1 MNVSI
6 TTEQQMLHYARTIK
20 YLTIFPDKTI
30 KYYTALRK
38 IADDICIDYTTISK
52 RLGENNPCI
61 CQSRNEGYIF
71 LIRKL

>member
-1 MNVSI
+1 MEVSI
-6 TTEQQMLHYARTIK
+6 KTEKQMLTYSRTIK

-38 IADDICIDYTTISK
+38 IADDICVDHTTISK

-61 CQSRNEGYIF
+61 CQSRSEGYIF
-71 LIRKL
+71 LVRRL

>member
-1 MNVSI
+1 M
-6 TTEQQMLHYARTIK
+6 QQYARTIK

-30 KYYTALRK
+30 KFYTALRK
-38 IADDICIDYTTISK
+38 IADDICVDYTTISK

-61 CQSRNEGYIF
+61 CQSRSGGYIF